1 MKSPIILA
9 LDIGTSS
16 VRAALYDG
24 EAQLIP
30 RTSVKI
36 KYSFTA
42 TADGGSEIDT
52 TYAIAQVV
60 AAIDQVLEKTKQF
73 KSKIEYVASC
83 SFWHSLVGVDAKGD
97 HTPVVLGWADTRSRA
112 FTEVLKKRFDES
124 ATHNRT
130 GARFHSSYWPAKLM
144 WLRSEF
150 PDAFS
155 KAAGLL
161 SFSDLLGLRFFGE
174 TATSV
179 SMASGTGIF
188 DIRKSTWDSE
198 LIRFLKI
205 KQSMLPTVAAEGH
218 TFRLNKKFA
227 KRWPRLADSR
237 WFPAI
242 ADGAADNIG
251 SECVTRERAALM
263 IGTSG
268 AMRVAYKG
276 EPPTHIPDGLWCYRI
291 DKERVILGGALS
303 DGGGLYKWLR
313 ANLKV
318 PPRAEDL
325 MRRRGAASH
334 GITFLPFLSGERST
348 GYNDDARGAI
358 RGLTMSHDSI
368 DILQAGMESVAY
380 RFAEIYDRLTSVVKV
395 KEIVASGRALRD
407 SPVWTQIVADVL
419 GRDLLINPSV
429 ESSSRGAVLLAL
441 ESIGKIGKIE
451 NIQSASGT
459 CVAYHPECHALYK
472 VARKQHQKA
481 YELDSSTP
489 K

>member
-24 EAQLIP
+24 EADLIP
-30 RTSVKI
+30 QTSVKI
-36 KYSFTA
+36 EYSFTS
-42 TADGGSEIDT
+42 TVDGGAEIDT
-52 TYAIAQVV
+52 TYAIDRVV
-60 AAIDQVLEKTKQF
+60 AAIDQVLKKTIKI
-73 KSKIEYVASC
+73 KGEIEYVASC
-83 SFWHSLVGVDAKGD
+83 SFWHSLVGVDARGN

-112 FTEVLKKRFDES
+112 FTDVLKKRFDES

-155 KAAGLL
+155 KAAVLL
-161 SFSDLLGLRFFGE
+161 SFSDLLSLRFFGE
-174 TATSV
+174 MATGV

-188 DIRKSTWDSE
+188 DIRKCTWDSE

-205 KQSMLPTVAAEGH
+205 KLAMLPTVAAEGQ
-218 TFRLNKKFA
+218 TFQLNGKFA

-237 WFPAI
+237 WFPVI
-242 ADGAADNIG
+242 GDGAADNIG
-251 SECVTRERAALM
+251 SECVTGDRAALM

-276 EPPTHIPDGLWCYRI
+276 GPPTHIPDGLWCYRI
-291 DKERVILGGALS
+291 DKDRVILGGALS
-303 DGGGLYKWLR
+303 DGGGFYRWLKT
-313 ANLKV
+313 NLKI
-318 PPRAEDL
+318 PPRAEDE

-334 GITFLPFLSGERST
+334 GIIFLPFLSGERST
-348 GYNDDARGAI
+348 GYNDDAKGAI
-358 RGLTMSHDSI
+358 LGLTMFHDSV
-368 DILQAGMESVAY
+368 DILQAGIESVAY
-380 RFAEIYDRLTSVVKV
+380 RFAEIFDRLNSIVTIKQ
-395 KEIVASGRALRD
+395 IVASGGALKQ
-407 SPVWTQIVADVL
+407 SPVWTKILADVL
-419 GRDLLINPSV
+419 GCDLVISPTS

-441 ESIGKIGKIE
+441 ESIDKIGKIE
-451 NIQSASGT
+451 NIQSASGSN
-459 CVAYHPECHALYK
+459 VAYHPECHAIYRI
-472 VARKQHQKA
+472 ARKQHQKE
-481 YELDSSTP
+481 YDLESPTP